1 MTVEPFTLFL
11 EMRRVRSRMYAAL
24 DRRLWPRDQAELYF
38 LLGCLNSL
46 MASAANALGYPQSA
60 EPVDAARVLP
70 SDHGSHPA
78 RVGGAPQLDRM
89 RVRAFMDT
97 GQVFSGKWQATL
109 WPGTS
114 SASGGSVVRQ
124 ISCAFQHRVWNRHA
138 GGGVTGLGTSPVSR
152 MRFPRPRLPGLDEGT
167 ADSSATV

>member
-1 MTVEPFTLFL
+1 MQEPGLGGSWIEREVRMAAHEGSDHAEQAERRDIGETTLEQLRADVVQLSRDYMTVEPFTLFL

-60 EPVDAARVLP
+60 ELVDAARVLP

-78 RVGGAPQLDRM
+78 RVGGAPHSI
-89 RVRAFMDT
+89 A
-97 GQVFSGKWQATL
+97 
-109 WPGTS
+109 
-114 SASGGSVVRQ
+114 
-124 ISCAFQHRVWNRHA
+124 C
-138 GGGVTGLGTSPVSR
+138 
-152 MRFPRPRLPGLDEGT
+152 E
-167 ADSSATV
+167 

>member
-1 MTVEPFTLFL
+1 
-11 EMRRVRSRMYAAL
+11 MRRVRSRMYAAL

-38 LLGCLNSL
+38 LLGCLTSL

-60 EPVDAARVLP
+60 EPVDAARVLS

-109 WPGTS
+109 SPGIS
-114 SASGGSVVRQ
+114 PASGGSMGRP
-124 ISCAFQHRVWNRHA
+124 ISSDFQHRVGHPPANR
-138 GGGVTGLGTSPVSR
+138 GVS
-152 MRFPRPRLPGLDEGT
+152 
-167 ADSSATV
+167 